1 MDSHT
6 AFCPSADCPATGQSG
21 QGNIVV
27 HSRQHQRY
35 KCRECGRTF
44 TETKGTPF
52 YRLRH
57 AEELFVQV
65 VTLLAHGCPVQAIVA
80 AFQLDERTVSDWQH
94 RAAIQCQQVH
104 QHLVEQ
110 PRDLQEVQ
118 ADELRVKRQGAIVWI
133 ALAMHTATRLWLGG
147 TVSEHR
153 DRWLITRL
161 MAQVRRCAV
170 CLPLLLVTDGLAAYG
185 TALQRV
191 FRDKTE
197 STGRGRRRLQ
207 TWAGLC
213 YAQVIK
219 RYAARR
225 VVSVE
230 RRVKYGAE
238 SQVEALRHKAHE
250 AGVLNT
256 AFIER
261 LNATFRQRLT
271 SLVRRTRALARRTTT
286 LEQGMWLVGTLYNF
300 CTPHESLRVRCAT
313 TEGRFEQRTPAQA
326 AQITDHRWSVKELL
340 WYRVPPPRWRPPKRR
355 GRRSQAL
362 KLKIMQW
369 CT

>member
-1 MDSHT
+1 
-6 AFCPSADCPATGQSG
+6 
-21 QGNIVV
+21 
-27 HSRQHQRY
+27 
-35 KCRECGRTF
+35 
-44 TETKGTPF
+44 
-52 YRLRH
+52 
-57 AEELFVQV
+57 
-65 VTLLAHGCPVQAIVA
+65 
-80 AFQLDERTVSDWQH
+80 
-94 RAAIQCQQVH
+94 
-104 QHLVEQ
+104 
-110 PRDLQEVQ
+110 
-118 ADELRVKRQGAIVWI
+118 
-133 ALAMHTATRLWLGG
+133 
-147 TVSEHR
+147 
-153 DRWLITRL
+153 

-170 CLPLLLVTDGLAAYG
+170 CLPLLLETSGLAAYG

-286 LEQGMWLVGTLYNF
+286 LEQGMWLVGTLYNC

-362 KLKIMQW
+362 KLKIIQW